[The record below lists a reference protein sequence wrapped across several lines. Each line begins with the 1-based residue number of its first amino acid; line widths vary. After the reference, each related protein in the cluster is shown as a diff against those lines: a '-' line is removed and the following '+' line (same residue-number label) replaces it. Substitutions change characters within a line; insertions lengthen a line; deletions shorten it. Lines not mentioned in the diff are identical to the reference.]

1 MSIIQTEVN
10 PSLLNTLYFM
20 LNSITIPKRT
30 KTNNRYNPNGLRLT
44 QLGLVIYK
52 LPKKDAPRRG
62 LSRFTKLHPE
72 ILEEL
77 KLIMSEI
84 YPDFKY
90 TTVQINN
97 NCAMDYHTDKNNKG
111 DTVILSLGEYEGGY
125 LVIDEKKYNTN
136 CNAIR
141 FNATKIPHM
150 VTNDIIGTKYSLIYF
165 SIPEPKNKV
174 MKSQSI

>member
-10 PSLLNTLYFM
+10 PSLLNTLYLM
-20 LNSITIPKRT
+20 LTSITIPKRS
-30 KTNNRYNPNGLRLT
+30 KGNNRYNPDGLRLT
-44 QLGLVIYK
+44 QFGLVNYK
-52 LPKKDAPRRG
+52 LPKKGCPKRG
-62 LSRFTKLHPE
+62 MSRHGKLYPE

-90 TTVQINN
+90 TTVQVNN
-97 NCAMDYHTDKNNKG
+97 NCSIGYHTDKNNQG

-136 CNAIR
+136 CNAMR
-141 FNATKIPHM
+141 FDATRIPHM
-150 VTNDIIGTKYSLIYF
+150 VTNDIVGTKYSLIYF
-165 SIPEPKNKV
+165 SIPGFE
-174 MKSQSI
+174 SI